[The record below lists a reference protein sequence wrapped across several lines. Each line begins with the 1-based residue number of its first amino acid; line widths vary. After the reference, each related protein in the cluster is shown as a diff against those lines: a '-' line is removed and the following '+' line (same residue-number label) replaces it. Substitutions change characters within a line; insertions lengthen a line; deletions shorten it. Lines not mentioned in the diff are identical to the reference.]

1 MRGRRGRGRA
11 VPPALA
17 PIYHGM
23 RLLATCMRRTP
34 SLPAPCRACP
44 LPPPAGEPK
53 GQTYG
58 GVYQPGPEERGAAEA
73 ATYSAP
79 TRE

>member
-1 MRGRRGRGRA
+1 M
-11 VPPALA
+11 LD
-17 PIYHGM
+17 
-23 RLLATCMRRTP
+23 ATGLQAEAQPRFYTP
-34 SLPAPCRACP
+34 CNPAPRP
-44 LPPPAGEPK
+44 GEPK

-58 GVYQPGPEERGAAEA
+58 GVYQPGPEERGTAEA

>member
-1 MRGRRGRGRA
+1 MCR
-11 VPPALA
+11 
-17 PIYHGM
+17 HGAGDLVSL
-23 RLLATCMRRTP
+23 LLA
-34 SLPAPCRACP
+34 AAI
-44 LPPPAGEPK
+44 PAGEPK

-58 GVYQPGPEERGAAEA
+58 GVYQPGPEETGTAEA